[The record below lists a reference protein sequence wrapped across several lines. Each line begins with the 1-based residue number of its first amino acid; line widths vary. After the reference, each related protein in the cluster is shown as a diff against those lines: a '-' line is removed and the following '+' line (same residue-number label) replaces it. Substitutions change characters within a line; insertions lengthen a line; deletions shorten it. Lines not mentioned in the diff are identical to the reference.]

1 MQRAKTLQFAEKNKN
16 MNNHTCHDCGNVL
29 NSGDEFV
36 RFEGALEGSDA
47 IKCREC
53 FNENP
58 VLKNFQ
64 ACDVYSRVVGF
75 HTPVRR
81 WNNGKAAE
89 WNDRKTYEVNGSF
102 QGACATC

>member
-1 MQRAKTLQFAEKNKN
+1 MQKNKN
-16 MNNHTCHDCGNVL
+16 MKSHTCHDCGNVL
-29 NSGDEFV
+29 SCGAEFV

-53 FNENP
+53 FDKNP
-58 VLKNFQ
+58 VLQNFQ

-81 WNNGKAAE
+81 WNNGKTAE
-89 WNDRKTYEVNGSF
+89 WNDRKTYQVDGTF
-102 QGACATC
+102 QKACCASC